1 MPPVPVIIAV
11 AEFIAPEAIGAVTGA
26 IGAGVTAAVGAD
38 IASTVIAGTTVANL
52 AGNAIL
58 TAGTNA
64 AIAAAQGGDAAKA
77 AFEGAVG
84 SVVGQVA
91 GGLAKE
97 ALGSTEY
104 GGYSGIPTTTTST
117 VNPLM
122 PATVAGSPELGSA
135 AVGAAGRGAAGFAS
149 ALAGGAPL
157 NTALQ
162 AGLRGAEIGGL
173 SGLASGLARYD
184 FGTSPG
190 EAATIGSAAGQ
201 LASYALP
208 QVSGRSATPSYTTP
222 VQPSLNLQGPATVAG
237 PSATLGQSL
246 SIAPTLGYTPTG
258 SVFGSSDAEGKKSNV
273 WNVGSL
279 RNIGSAEV

>member
-1 MPPVPVIIAV
+1 MPAAAIVLPLAETVFGGAISTFVGSTLASAGILAEGTLGAIETGAIIGAGEGAV
-11 AEFIAPEAIGAVTGA
+11 NAAVTGGDIA
-26 IGAGVTAAVGAD
+26 KGALTGGVGGGVGAGVTSEV
-38 IASTVIAGTTVANL
+38 T
-52 AGNAIL
+52 
-58 TAGTNA
+58 
-64 AIAAAQGGDAAKA
+64 K
-77 AFEGAVG
+77 
-84 SVVGQVA
+84 
-91 GGLAKE
+91 
-97 ALGSTEY
+97 ALGSTDY
-104 GGYSGIPTTTTST
+104 GGYSGIPTSTTST

-208 QVSGRSATPSYTTP
+208 SVSGGSATPSYTPP
-222 VQPSLNLQGPATVAG
+222 VQPSLNLQGPATVAA

-279 RNIGSAEV
+279 RNIGSAEA

>member
-1 MPPVPVIIAV
+1 MPAAAIVLPLAETVFGGAISTFVGSTLASAGILAEGTLGAIETGAIIGAGEGAV
-11 AEFIAPEAIGAVTGA
+11 NAAVTGGDIA
-26 IGAGVTAAVGAD
+26 KGALMGGVGGGVGAGVSSEVT
-38 IASTVIAGTTVANL
+38 
-52 AGNAIL
+52 
-58 TAGTNA
+58 
-64 AIAAAQGGDAAKA
+64 K
-77 AFEGAVG
+77 
-84 SVVGQVA
+84 
-91 GGLAKE
+91 

-104 GGYSGIPTTTTST
+104 GGYSGIPTSTTNT

-135 AVGAAGRGAAGFAS
+135 AVKAAGQGAGSFAS

-184 FGTSPG
+184 FGTSTG
-190 EAATIGSAAGQ
+190 DASTIGSAAGQ

-208 QVSGRSATPSYTTP
+208 SVSGGSATPSYTTP
-222 VQPSLNLQGPATVAG
+222 VQPSLNLQGPQSATVAG

-279 RNIGSAEV
+279 RNIGAAEA

>member
-1 MPPVPVIIAV
+1 MPAAAIVLPLAETVFGGAISTFVGSTLASAGILASGTLGAIETGIIIGAGEGAV
-11 AEFIAPEAIGAVTGA
+11 NAAVTGGDIA
-26 IGAGVTAAVGAD
+26 KGALMGGVGGGVGAGVSSEVT
-38 IASTVIAGTTVANL
+38 
-52 AGNAIL
+52 
-58 TAGTNA
+58 
-64 AIAAAQGGDAAKA
+64 K
-77 AFEGAVG
+77 
-84 SVVGQVA
+84 
-91 GGLAKE
+91 

-104 GGYSGIPTTTTST
+104 GGYSGIPTTTTNT

-135 AVGAAGRGAAGFAS
+135 AVKAAGQGAGSFAG

-162 AGLRGAEIGGL
+162 QGLRGAEIGGISGL
-173 SGLASGLARYD
+173 VSGLAQYD
-184 FGTSPG
+184 LGVPKS
-190 EAATIGSAAGQ
+190 EAATIGSGAGQ
-201 LASYALP
+201 IASYALP
-208 QVSGRSATPSYTTP
+208 SVSGGSATPSYTTP
-222 VQPSLNLQGPATVAG
+222 VQPSLNLQGPQSATVAG

-279 RNIGSAEV
+279 RNIGAAEA